1 MKTVNVSESALE
13 TIKRMA
19 IEREQEIEL
28 LRETLRAIKDIA
40 QNQDVGKAWVTV
52 ENLCNQ
58 ALNS

>member
-1 MKTVNVSESALE
+1 MVNVSESALDS
-13 TIKRMA
+13 IKRMA

-40 QNQDVGKAWVTV
+40 QNQDVAKAWVTV

-58 ALNS
+58 ALNG